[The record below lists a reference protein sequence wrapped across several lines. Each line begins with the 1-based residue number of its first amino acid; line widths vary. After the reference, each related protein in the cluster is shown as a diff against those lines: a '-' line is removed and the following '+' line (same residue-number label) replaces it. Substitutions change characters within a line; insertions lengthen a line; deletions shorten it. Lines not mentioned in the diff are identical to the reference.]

1 MIATIWRFRMRAEFA
16 ATFERTYGPAGDWVD
31 LFTHAPGYAGTE
43 LLKHDGKDGIYL
55 TIDRC
60 NSEADF
66 HAAKRMLEREYAAL
80 DRRCEAYT
88 SEEIRLGLYTI
99 CE

>member
-1 MIATIWRFRMRAEFA
+1 MIATIWRFRVPAEFA
-16 ATFERTYGPAGDWVD
+16 ATFDAPMDPPATG
-31 LFTHAPGYAGTE
+31 LNSSRAPGYSGTE
-43 LLKHDGKDGIYL
+43 LLKHDGEDAIYL

-80 DRRCEAYT
+80 DRRCDAYT
-88 SEEIRLGLYTI
+88 SEETSLGLYTI